1 MKTFILPPFPL
12 YIHRAFQLQYTETD
26 KFLLFFILNSES
38 QSKSEYIAQRNL
50 QQKGNSVQ
58 AQERTDRWQNIEWI

>member
-1 MKTFILPPFPL
+1 MKTFILPLSHSTF
-12 YIHRAFQLQYTETD
+12 TELFNYNIQKWTNSY
-26 KFLLFFILNSES
+26 FFFILNSES

-58 AQERTDRWQNIEWI
+58 AQERTDRR